1 MNSTVAAAT
10 KPSNTNNKIKH
21 STGENVGTFVIYLVV
36 ALFALICVLPFVL
49 VIIVSFSSEKSVTI
63 NGYSFWPSEWSVAA
77 YKMLFLPSSSVP
89 QSYLV
94 TTISTV
100 VGTVVASFV
109 TFGAGYT
116 LANRSCRYRDGHGF
130 LCGPCSVVHDV

>member
-49 VIIVSFSSEKSVTI
+49 VIIVSFSSEKSITI
-63 NGYSFWPSEWSVAA
+63 NGVVFNMVDYTYREITQTDGSVTSYWINTFAVTSFFFKDDSTYNVA
-77 YKMLFLPSSSVP
+77 FN
-89 QSYLV
+89 
-94 TTISTV
+94 
-100 VGTVVASFV
+100 F
-109 TFGAGYT
+109 
-116 LANRSCRYRDGHGF
+116 
-130 LCGPCSVVHDV
+130 

>member
-49 VIIVSFSSEKSVTI
+49 VIIVSFSSEKSITI
-63 NGYSFWPSEWSVAA
+63 NGYSFWPSEWSAAA

-89 QSYLV
+89 QSLHRSSHTAKATPLQTVPAV
-94 TTISTV
+94 TETVCPFTSTSPWFSLRALFR
-100 VGTVVASFV
+100 GT
-109 TFGAGYT
+109 
-116 LANRSCRYRDGHGF
+116 
-130 LCGPCSVVHDV
+130 